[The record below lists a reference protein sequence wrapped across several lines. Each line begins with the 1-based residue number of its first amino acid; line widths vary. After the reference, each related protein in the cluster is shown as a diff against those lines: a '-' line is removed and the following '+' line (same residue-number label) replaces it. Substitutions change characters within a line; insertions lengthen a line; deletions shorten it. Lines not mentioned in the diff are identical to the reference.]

1 MNTGYIVLFTL
12 STLKKKIME
21 EKENLVARLEQYL
34 SGKIGYHILRS
45 SLQKCSSDLNE
56 FVKESHEF
64 SCEQLLG
71 IVAFSDHIKNQLEI
85 LNKEL
90 ASRVEDEK

>member
-1 MNTGYIVLFTL
+1 
-12 STLKKKIME
+12 ME

-64 SCEQLLG
+64 SVEQLFG
-71 IVAFSDHIKNQLEI
+71 IVAFNHPVSENKIDNQTSSE
-85 LNKEL
+85 E
-90 ASRVEDEK
+90 E